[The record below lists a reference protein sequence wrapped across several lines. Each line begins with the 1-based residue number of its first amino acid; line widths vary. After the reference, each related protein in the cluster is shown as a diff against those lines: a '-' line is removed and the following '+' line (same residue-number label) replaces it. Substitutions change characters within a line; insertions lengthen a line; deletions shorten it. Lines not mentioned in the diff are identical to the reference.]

1 MKQRNLTIFLL
12 SATLFATLTLSSC
25 KKESTGTN
33 NRTSETIDAQAEG
46 TLKRIMD
53 FKEQLEYYRACPD
66 LRDGASVTLDDALW
80 DVEALFNL
88 TYAYPELA
96 YAHTVV
102 CDTVLFL
109 DVEADNTVPFNRL
122 TAFYDEM
129 HGVVSTLYHGL
140 DIDNKQFLILDVE
153 EGEREG
159 DAVAVRLHSVQGSV
173 RGGDGFPPGPDVPIT
188 EPGPFADSVLW
199 WFYGEN
205 GGSSAGYQGEKD
217 AADTLAAM
225 LNARLVQVAPAGFE
239 YIYTHTVMKQTPNNE
254 HYIYPYGDYP
264 NVTPRYCEFY
274 AIDPVGDDFLLDPDE
289 MNFHYYGERYLVLTI
304 FPTSLETPIVPSGHS
319 LFQVIIEDYD
329 GYYDSHRVIG
339 HHTTALYG
347 ERIVI
352 GDEVVIKKQ
361 L

>member
-188 EPGPFADSVLW
+188 EIGPFEDGPLW
-199 WFYGEN
+199 YYGEN
-205 GGSSAGYQGEKD
+205 ISNNGQIEPLNTD
-217 AADTLAAM
+217 AADLISLM
-225 LNARLVQVAPAGFE
+225 LNFLLVPQAPEGQLYF
-239 YIYTHTVMKQTPNNE
+239 YTDAQNNE
-254 HYIYPYGDYP
+254 LRPNDFQPFSHVSYP
-264 NVTPRYCEFY
+264 NVGQYCEFY
-274 AIDPVGDDFLLDPDE
+274 VGNPSIPDYWLDTDQL
-289 MNFHYYGERYLVLTI
+289 NFYYFGERHLVLDI
-304 FPTSLETPIVPSGHS
+304 LPSYNEMSLPYGHC
-319 LFQVIIEDYD
+319 LFNVVIEDYKQEEF
-329 GYYDSHRVIG
+329 SITTAIG
-339 HHTTALYG
+339 HHTIAYYG
-347 ERIVI
+347 QKWVVSQGSFER
-352 GDEVVIKKQ
+352 EN

>member
-1 MKQRNLTIFLL
+1 MKKDFSFAICVMAVLMM
-12 SATLFATLTLSSC
+12 TLAFNSC

-188 EPGPFADSVLW
+188 EIGPFVYGPSW
-199 WFYGEN
+199 YYGEN
-205 GGSSAGYQGEKD
+205 GGNNWGVDPMDMD
-217 AADTLAAM
+217 AADTLSLM
-225 LNARLVQVAPAGFE
+225 LNALLISQAPEG
-239 YIYTHTVMKQTPNNE
+239 YIYYYTNTIMNE
-254 HYIYPYGDYP
+254 LRPEDFQYYSHVSYP
-264 NVTPRYCEFY
+264 NVGQYCEFY
-274 AIDPVGDDFLLDPDE
+274 VENPSEPDYWLNTDQL
-289 MNFHYYGERYLVLTI
+289 NFYYFGERHLVLNI
-304 FPTSLETPIVPSGHS
+304 LPTYNGMSLPYGHR
-319 LFQVIIEDYD
+319 LFNVQIEDYRKTNQN
-329 GYYDSHRVIG
+329 YQTTAIG
-339 HHTTALYG
+339 HHTKAYYG
-347 ERIVI
+347 QRWVVVKESVER
-352 GDEVVIKKQ
+352 GN